1 MSVKP
6 QIDRIAKAKL
16 VKKVTRSSWFS
27 LRFVWD
33 KRWLIVAAIVGV
45 ALMHLP
51 LPQGL
56 TENGRTVLMM
66 TVVAALLFI
75 TAPVPLPSVA
85 LLIVIGEV
93 MLLGVDSTQVA
104 KTLMSDSVLFIMG
117 SLMLAVAVVKQKF
130 DKRIAWYIVRMM
142 GTRTLNICVGI
153 TLVSALLSSVI
164 GQHTVAAMMLPVG
177 MTLVGLIS
185 DDPRKVR
192 RLAVVVFLSIAYGSA
207 ASSIGTPSGAAR
219 NAIMIGYWKDFF
231 YDPTDPQTR
240 KYLVDYLRW
249 IIFAYPMALLQIPVV
264 IIALFTTFRPEYRD
278 ISRAVVRLR
287 AQLVET
293 GPLRAQDWISVIMFF
308 LVLAGWI
315 LFSDRLGMGTIALMG
330 AIIFLVIGLVRWEDI
345 NTGVNWGVILIYAAT
360 ISLGVEMKQTGA
372 AQWVA
377 ESFLGV
383 MRPFGADHG
392 LGLWAA
398 IATLTGAVSNTMS
411 GGAAVAVL
419 GPVVLKI
426 ASEAGESPL
435 VIGFL
440 TAISSSFGYLTIFAA
455 PSCAIVYASGYLKTT
470 DFLAAGW
477 KMLIMSIMVVLLSA
491 LVYWPLLKF

>member
-192 RLAVVVFLSIAYGSA
+192 RLDSLDKKAG
-207 ASSIGTPSGAAR
+207 
-219 NAIMIGYWKDFF
+219 
-231 YDPTDPQTR
+231 
-240 KYLVDYLRW
+240 
-249 IIFAYPMALLQIPVV
+249 IF
-264 IIALFTTFRPEYRD
+264 
-278 ISRAVVRLR
+278 
-287 AQLVET
+287 
-293 GPLRAQDWISVIMFF
+293 
-308 LVLAGWI
+308 I
-315 LFSDRLGMGTIALMG
+315 LLGM
-330 AIIFLVIGLVRWEDI
+330 
-345 NTGVNWGVILIYAAT
+345 
-360 ISLGVEMKQTGA
+360 
-372 AQWVA
+372 
-377 ESFLGV
+377 
-383 MRPFGADHG
+383 
-392 LGLWAA
+392 
-398 IATLTGAVSNTMS
+398 
-411 GGAAVAVL
+411 
-419 GPVVLKI
+419 
-426 ASEAGESPL
+426 
-435 VIGFL
+435 
-440 TAISSSFGYLTIFAA
+440 
-455 PSCAIVYASGYLKTT
+455 
-470 DFLAAGW
+470 
-477 KMLIMSIMVVLLSA
+477 
-491 LVYWPLLKF
+491 